1 MTLEKLGNHYQQ
13 LSKLEKGK
21 LTLYLTIQFGDS
33 QRTWQNRFLHWANGT
48 YVAPVSNLIMQYV
61 ERVIQAEEWR

>member
-21 LTLYLTIQFGDS
+21 LTLYLTLQLGDS
-33 QRTWQNRFLHWANGT
+33 QRTWMNRFLHWANRT
-48 YVAPVSNLIMQYV
+48 YAAPSSRPVMQSV
-61 ERVIQAEEWR
+61 ERIILNEEWR